1 MIGVKENDNFKNRKE
16 LTASFLHSL
25 SGFLAAYI
33 FIYFLSGI
41 SVLYIAFDLDVPA
54 TLFVNTIDF
63 GLSQMAKPLT
73 SDIIVSVFM
82 AQPVSSFIMAIIAVF
97 LFMLLRPKK
106 YWLQL
111 FLLWLFLHGFN
122 FTFGLVS
129 EDLLLKTGLF
139 NVAVV
144 MEIRQ
149 VMLILTIGISLFFLV
164 KAGTLVGKLFYAR
177 IYQPSSQKNSQ
188 LKVFVYH
195 FFLPW
200 ITGSLIIL
208 LLSFQ
213 HNSLKDILL
222 RLSMFVSILPIIFLK
237 EVAQKNPLG
246 TKAPKLFVSIIAIL
260 LAFALAIVFAI
271 MLKSGINL
279 GIS

>member
-16 LTASFLHSL
+16 LIASFLHSL

-33 FIYFLSGI
+33 LIYFLSGI
-41 SVLYIAFDLDVPA
+41 SVLYIAYDLDVPA

-63 GLSQMAKPLT
+63 GLNQLAKPLT

-82 AQPVSSFIMAIIAVF
+82 AQPVSSFIMAILAVF

-106 YWLQL
+106 YWFQL
-111 FLLWLFLHGFN
+111 FLLWIFIHGFN
-122 FTFGLVS
+122 FSFGLVS

-177 IYQPSSQKNSQ
+177 IYQPTTQNNSQ

-208 LLSFQ
+208 MLSFQ

-222 RLSMFVSILPIIFLK
+222 RLSMFVSIFPIIFLK
-237 EVAQKNPLG
+237 EVVQKNPLG
-246 TKAPKLFVSIIAIL
+246 TKAPKLFVSIIAL
-260 LAFALAIVFAI
+260 FLAFALAIVFAI